1 LNADLKCMGVQS
13 ESIISK
19 IVASIVLLYES
30 FRQTDA
36 GVCVCLFPV
45 YVLFVGRMACIAFN
59 SMTD

>member
-1 LNADLKCMGVQS
+1 MGVQS

-36 GVCVCLFPV
+36 GVSVCLFPV
-45 YVLFVGRMACIAFN
+45 YVLLLEEWHASLSIP
-59 SMTD
+59 